1 MKKIFF
7 TLFLFISL
15 FWSFFVV
22 KADYTTDSINNF
34 KNSVSASE
42 LNSIEDKK
50 TRVCEEIFL
59 RAFMRREFTDKENLV
74 CSDIFEIKIEAQMN
88 FMRYALWNRWI
99 Y

>member
-1 MKKIFF
+1 MKK
-7 TLFLFISL
+7 FLIT
-15 FWSFFVV
+15 FFVFLSAFSSLITV
-22 KADYTTDSINNF
+22 RADYTTDSINSF

-59 RAFMRREFTDKENLV
+59 RAFMRREFSDKENLV
-74 CSDIFEIKIEAQMN
+74 CSDIFEVKIEAQMN
-88 FMRYALWNRWI
+88 FMRYVLENRGI